1 MRDRVLVVIGTAL
14 LLATPLV
21 WLLSRPPADVGILPA
36 PSPTGG
42 TREPAPIAPPT
53 GGPAAAATSIA
64 APSVVTRSGRLADR
78 PRPATA
84 EPERIRIAAL
94 SLDAPV
100 TPVGVETSGALEVP
114 SEVSTVGWYR
124 HGPAP
129 GERGSAVLAGHVD
142 SRTQGR
148 GAFFE
153 LARLAPGD
161 RIEIA
166 GPDGT
171 QVFAVVAR
179 RRYPKTEVPLG
190 DLFTREGP
198 PRLVLITCGGDF
210 DRVTGHYA
218 DNVVVY
224 ALPVP

>member
-1 MRDRVLVVIGTAL
+1 MRDRAFVVIGTAL

-21 WLLSRPPADVGILPA
+21 WLLSRPPADVGALPA
-36 PSPTGG
+36 PAPTDG
-42 TREPAPIAPPT
+42 TGEAAPVAAPA
-53 GGPAAAATSIA
+53 GGPAPAYPA
-64 APSVVTRSGRLADR
+64 APRVATRSGRMAQQ

-84 EPERIRIAAL
+84 APERIRIPAL

-100 TPVGVETSGALEVP
+100 TPVGVESSGALEIP
-114 SEVSTVGWYR
+114 AEVSTVGWYR

-129 GERGSAVLAGHVD
+129 GEPGSAVLAGHVD

-153 LARLAPGD
+153 LAGLVPGD
-161 RIEIA
+161 RIELA
-166 GPDGT
+166 GREGT
-171 QVFAVVAR
+171 QVFAVAAR
-179 RRYPKTEVPLG
+179 RRYPKAEVPLG
-190 DLFTREGP
+190 DLFARGGP

-210 DRVTGHYA
+210 DRASGHYA